1 VPVET
6 GPKRLIAGRISG
18 VYGVKGFVRVFSET
32 EPRAAIAE
40 YPELWVELAGVW
52 KLLEV
57 ETGRGHGRGVVL
69 KFSET
74 PDREAAQALIGCT
87 LAIERD
93 WLAPLGEGEFYWADL
108 QGLRV
113 DTMDGT
119 PLGHVDGFI
128 ETGANDVMVVRG
140 ERERL
145 IPWVRERYVKEVNL
159 ESGCIRVD
167 WDPEF

>member
-1 VPVET
+1 MEP
-6 GPKRLIAGRISG
+6 GPNRLIVGRVSG

-40 YPELWVELAGVW
+40 YPELWVERAGAW
-52 KLLEV
+52 ELLEV
-57 ETGRGHGRGVVL
+57 ESGRAHGRGVVL
-69 KFSET
+69 KFRDTSGR
-74 PDREAAQALIGCT
+74 DAAQTLIGCT
-87 LAIERD
+87 LAIERE
-93 WLAPLGEGEFYWADL
+93 WLPPLDEGEFYWADL

-113 DTMDGT
+113 ETVDGT
-119 PLGHVDGFI
+119 PLGRVDGFI

-145 IPWVRERYVKEVNL
+145 IPWVRGVYVKDVDFDAGL
-159 ESGCIRVD
+159 IRVD

>member
-1 VPVET
+1 VEP
-6 GPKRLIAGRISG
+6 GPKRLIVGRVSG

-32 EPRAAIAE
+32 EPRAAVAE
-40 YPELWVELAGVW
+40 YPELWVERAGDWELLA
-52 KLLEV
+52 V
-57 ETGRGHGRGVVL
+57 ETGRAQGRGVVL

-74 PDREAAQALIGCT
+74 PDRDAAQALIGCT
-87 LAIERD
+87 LAIERE
-93 WLAPLGEGEFYWADL
+93 WLPPLDEGEFYWADL

-113 DTMDGT
+113 ETVDGIA
-119 PLGHVDGFI
+119 LGRVDGFI
-128 ETGANDVMVVRG
+128 ATGANDVMVVRG

-145 IPWVRERYVKEVNL
+145 IPWVRERYVKDVDL

>member
-1 VPVET
+1 MEP
-6 GPKRLIAGRISG
+6 GPKRLIVGRISG

-40 YPELWVELAGVW
+40 YPALWVERAGGW
-52 KLLEV
+52 ELLEL
-57 ETGRGHGRGVVL
+57 ESGRAHGRGVVL
-69 KFSET
+69 KFRDAS
-74 PDREAAQALIGCT
+74 DRDAAQALMGCA

-93 WLAPLGEGEFYWADL
+93 WLPPLEEGEFYWADL
-108 QGLRV
+108 QGLGV
-113 DTMDGT
+113 ETVEGT
-119 PLGHVDGFI
+119 PLGQVDGFI

-145 IPWVRERYVKEVNL
+145 IPWVRGMYVKDVDFDAGL
-159 ESGCIRVD
+159 IRVD

>member
-1 VPVET
+1 MEP
-6 GPKRLIAGRISG
+6 GPNRLIVGRVSG

-40 YPELWVELAGVW
+40 YPELWVEHAGAW
-52 KLLEV
+52 ELLEV
-57 ETGRGHGRGVVL
+57 ESGRAHGRGVVL
-69 KFSET
+69 KFRGT
-74 PDREAAQALIGCT
+74 PDRDAAQALIGCT
-87 LAIERD
+87 LAIERE
-93 WLAPLGEGEFYWADL
+93 WLPPLDEGEFYWADL

-113 DTMDGT
+113 ETVDGT
-119 PLGHVDGFI
+119 PLGRVDGFI

-145 IPWVRERYVKEVNL
+145 IPWVRGVYVKDVDFDAGL
-159 ESGCIRVD
+159 IRVD

>member
-1 VPVET
+1 
-6 GPKRLIAGRISG
+6 
-18 VYGVKGFVRVFSET
+18 VKGFVRVFSET

-52 KLLEV
+52 KLLKV

-93 WLAPLGEGEFYWADL
+93 WLPPLGEGEFYWADL

-145 IPWVRERYVKEVNL
+145 IPWVREQYVKEVNL